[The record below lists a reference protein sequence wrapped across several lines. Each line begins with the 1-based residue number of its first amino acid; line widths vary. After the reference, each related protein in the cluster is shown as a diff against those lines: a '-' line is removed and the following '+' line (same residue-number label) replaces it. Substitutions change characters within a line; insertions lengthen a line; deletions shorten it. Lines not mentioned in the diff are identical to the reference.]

1 MCRYQSHK
9 HLTHRLFVQLCMV
22 ARMHDCTKVMR
33 TLSTLRSMQ
42 RMIVRLERLAQ
53 LAHGLLGHFTDARVI
68 HLIQAEQLV
77 MI

>member
-1 MCRYQSHK
+1 
-9 HLTHRLFVQLCMV
+9 
-22 ARMHDCTKVMR
+22 MHDCTKVMR